1 MRWLGRARSRLSA
14 LLHGDARER
23 GMDEELRFHVEMET
37 QANSRR
43 GLPPEEARRAALV
56 SFGGVER
63 VKEEC
68 RDSWG
73 VRLVE
78 TSLQDLRYGLRSLR
92 ANPGFSLIVVLTLA
106 LGIGANTAI
115 FSVVNAV
122 LLRPLPYASGEQ
134 LVALQ
139 QEAPA
144 AGVESMG
151 LSPLEVTDYR
161 ASSEALDGVVEYHSM
176 TFTLLGGVEPQ
187 RVVTGVVSWSFFD
200 VLGVQPVL
208 GRDFRPADEGPKADA
223 VLLLSHD
230 FWQSKLGGDPGV
242 VGRRFEMNDRVHTV
256 VGVLPPLPPYP
267 DPNDVFMPASACPFR
282 SRASVAENR
291 EARMLRAFARVK
303 ADVPLA
309 QAKAEVGVI
318 GERLR
323 SQYPAAYPK
332 FGYRAD
338 LRQVREELVRGAR
351 HPFLALLATAALVL
365 LIACANV
372 ANLIIARLS
381 GRERELAVRAA
392 LGAGR
397 SRLVR
402 QLLTESTI
410 LALAGG
416 ALGLL
421 LAGAGA
427 RLLSTF
433 AARFTPRANEV
444 SLDGWVLTFT
454 LLVSLAT
461 GIVAGSLPGLPSW
474 PRLARA
480 LGESG
485 RSTSG
490 PGRRRLRG
498 ALVVAQLAFS
508 FILLIGAALTLR
520 SLAELNRVDAG
531 FRAENVLTMSLD
543 LNWSKYTLEGHRTDT
558 ERVLAFHESLVEK
571 TKAMPGVVGV
581 GAAWTFPLN
590 SRFRNDNAFEIEGR
604 TVGDG
609 QPLPQA
615 DYRGASTDYFDTIG
629 VPVLRGRAFDDHDRR
644 TMPPVAILSR
654 GLARRRYWGD
664 RDPIGQRISDDR
676 GETWRT
682 IVGVVGDVRNTA
694 LDEVPR
700 DTMYVPFLQFP
711 GFSYSYFVRTAGD
724 PLVLAHG
731 LRQAVYA
738 LDSQTAVANVRT
750 LEQVRHESIASPR
763 LIAVLLGSFATLALA
778 ITAAGLSGLIAFT
791 VSQRTHEIGIRMA
804 LGADSGR
811 VVGMLLRQG
820 LSSVA
825 IGLVLGIAGAL
836 ALTRLA
842 SGLLFGVAP
851 TDVACF
857 VASAAVLVVVAT
869 LACLWPARRATGID
883 PQVALRS
890 L

>member
-1 MRWLGRARSRLSA
+1 MRWLRRLKSRLDA
-14 LLHGDARER
+14 LLHGEVRER

-37 QANSRR
+37 QANVKR
-43 GLPPEEARRAALV
+43 GLPPEAARRAALV

-63 VKEEC
+63 VKDEC

-92 ANPGFSLIVVLTLA
+92 ANPGFTLVVILTLG

-144 AGVESMG
+144 AGIEYLG
-151 LSPLEVTDYR
+151 LSPLEVIDYR
-161 ASSEALDGVVEYHSM
+161 AASDTLDGVVEYHSM
-176 TFTLLGGVEPQ
+176 NFTLLGGVEPQ
-187 RVVTGVVSWSFFD
+187 RVTTGVVSWNFFD
-200 VLGVQPVL
+200 VLGVKPVL
-208 GRDFRPADEGPKADA
+208 GRDFRTTDEGHQADA

-230 FWQSKLGGDPGV
+230 FWRNQLGGDPGV
-242 VGRRFEMNDRVHTV
+242 IGRQFEMNDRVHTV

-267 DPNDVFMPASACPFR
+267 DANDVFMPASACPFR

-291 EARMLRAFARVK
+291 EARMLRAFGRVK
-303 ADVPLA
+303 AGVPLA
-309 QAKAEVGVI
+309 QAKAEVGMI

-323 SQYPAAYPK
+323 AQYPAAYPK
-332 FGYRAD
+332 VGYRAD
-338 LRQVREELVRGAR
+338 LRPVREELIQGAR
-351 HPFLALLATAALVL
+351 PPFLALLATAALVL

-397 SRLVR
+397 SRIVR

-416 ALGLL
+416 ALGLV
-421 LAGAGA
+421 LAAAGA

-433 AARFTPRANEV
+433 AARFTPRATEV
-444 SLDGWVLTFT
+444 SLDGSVLAFT

-461 GIVAGSLPGLPSW
+461 GIVAGSLPGLPAW

-485 RSTSG
+485 RTTSG

-498 ALVVAQLAFS
+498 ALVVVQLAFS

-520 SLAELNRVDAG
+520 SLSELSRVDAG
-531 FRAENVLTMSLD
+531 FRAENVLTMGID
-543 LNWSKYTLEGHRTDT
+543 LNWSSYTDKERETDREQILT
-558 ERVLAFHESLVEK
+558 FHESLAEK
-571 TKAMPGVVGV
+571 TKAMPGVIGV
-581 GAAWTFPLN
+581 GASWTFPLN
-590 SRFRNDNAFEIEGR
+590 DRFSNDNSFEIEGR
-604 TVGDG
+604 AVDAG

-615 DYRGASTDYFDTIG
+615 DYRSASPDYFDTIG
-629 VPVLRGRAFDDHDRR
+629 VPLLRGRVFDPHDRVKA
-644 TMPPVAILSR
+644 PAVAVLSR
-654 GLARRRYWGD
+654 GLARRYWGD
-664 RDPIGQRISDDR
+664 VDPIGQRISDDK
-676 GETWRT
+676 GKTWRT
-682 IVGVVGDVRNTA
+682 VVGVVGDVRNA
-694 LDEVPR
+694 SLDKTPK
-700 DTMYVPFLQFP
+700 DTLYLPFLQFP
-711 GFSYSYFVRTAGD
+711 GFSYTYFVRTVGD
-724 PLVLAHG
+724 PMVLAHEV
-731 LRQAVYA
+731 RQTVYA
-738 LDSQTAVANVRT
+738 LDPQTAVANVRT

-763 LIAVLLGSFATLALA
+763 LIASLLGAFATLALA

-804 LGADSGR
+804 LGADSPR
-811 VVGMLLRQG
+811 VVRMLLRQG

-825 IGLVLGIAGAL
+825 IGLVLGVAGAL
-836 ALTRLA
+836 ALTRLVA
-842 SGLLFGVAP
+842 GMLYGVAP
-851 TDVACF
+851 TDVVCF
-857 VASAAVLVVVAT
+857 VASGAVLVMVAT
-869 LACLWPARRATGID
+869 LACWGPARRATSID

>member
-1 MRWLGRARSRLSA
+1 MRWLSRLKSRLDA
-14 LLHGDARER
+14 LVHGEVRER

-37 QANSRR
+37 QANLKR
-43 GLPPEEARRAALV
+43 GLGLEEARRAALV

-63 VKEEC
+63 VKDEC

-78 TSLQDLRYGLRSLR
+78 TSLQDLRYAVRSLR
-92 ANPGFSLIVVLTLA
+92 ANPGFTLVVVLTLG

-134 LVALQ
+134 LVALR

-144 AGVESMG
+144 AGIESMG
-151 LSPLEVTDYR
+151 LSPLEIVDYR
-161 ASSEALDGVVEYHSM
+161 AASDSLDGVVEYHSM
-176 TFTLLGGVEPQ
+176 NFTLLGGIEPQ
-187 RVVTGVVSWSFFD
+187 RVTTGVVSWNFFD

-208 GRDFRPADEGPKADA
+208 GRDFQTTDEGPQAEA
-223 VLLLSHD
+223 VLLLTHD
-230 FWQSKLGGDPGV
+230 FWQKQLGGDPGV
-242 VGRRFEMNDRVHTV
+242 IGRRFEMNDRVHTV
-256 VGVLPPLPPYP
+256 VGVLPSLPPYP
-267 DPNDVFMPASACPFR
+267 DANDVYMPASACPFR

-291 EARMLRAFARVK
+291 EARMLRAFGRIRAG
-303 ADVPLA
+303 VPLA
-309 QAKAEVGVI
+309 QAKAEMSVI
-318 GERLR
+318 ADRLR
-323 SQYPAAYPK
+323 AQYPGAYPK
-332 FGYRAD
+332 AGYRAD
-338 LRQVREELVRGAR
+338 LLPVREQLVQGAKP
-351 HPFLALLATAALVL
+351 PFLALLATAALVL

-397 SRLVR
+397 SRIVR
-402 QLLTESTI
+402 QLLTESTL

-416 ALGLL
+416 ALGLV
-421 LAGAGA
+421 LAAAGA

-433 AARFTPRANEV
+433 AARFTPRAAEV
-444 SLDGWVLTFT
+444 SLDGWVLGFT

-461 GIVAGSLPGLPSW
+461 GIVAGSLPGLPAW

-520 SLAELNRVDAG
+520 SLAELGRVDAG
-531 FRAENVLTMSLD
+531 FRAENVLTMSID
-543 LNWSKYTLEGHRTDT
+543 LNWSKYTAEGHRTDR
-558 ERVLAFHESLVEK
+558 EKVLAFHEALADRTRS
-571 TKAMPGVVGV
+571 MPGVIGV

-590 SRFRNDNAFEIEGR
+590 SRFRNDNSFEIAGR
-604 TVGDG
+604 VVEDG

-615 DYRGASTDYFDTIG
+615 EYRGASSDYFATIG
-629 VPVLRGRAFDDHDRR
+629 VPLLRGRVFDEHDRGKAQ
-644 TMPPVAILSR
+644 PVVVLSK
-654 GLARRRYWGD
+654 GLARRYWGEA
-664 RDPIGQRISDDR
+664 DPIGQRISDDK

-682 IVGVVGDVRNTA
+682 VVGVVGDVRNA
-694 LDEVPR
+694 SLDRTPK
-700 DTMYVPFLQFP
+700 DTLYLPFLQSP
-711 GFSYSYFVRTAGD
+711 GYSYSYFVRTLGD
-724 PLVLAHG
+724 PMVLAHG

-738 LDSQTAVANVRT
+738 LDPETAVENVRT

-763 LIAVLLGSFATLALA
+763 LIAALLGSFATLALA

-811 VVGMLLRQG
+811 VVGMLVRQG
-820 LSSVA
+820 LASVA
-825 IGLVLGIAGAL
+825 IGLTLGVAGAL
-836 ALTRLA
+836 ALTRLVA
-842 SGLLFGVAP
+842 GMLFGVGP

-857 VASAAVLVVVAT
+857 VASGAVLVAVAT
-869 LACLWPARRATGID
+869 LACWGPARRATSID

>member
-1 MRWLGRARSRLSA
+1 
-14 LLHGDARER
+14 
-23 GMDEELRFHVEMET
+23 MDEELRFHVEMATEE
-37 QANSRR
+37 NLRR
-43 GLPPEEARRAALV
+43 GLSPAEARRAALV

-73 VRLVE
+73 VRLLE
-78 TSLQDLRYGLRSLR
+78 TALQDVRYGLRSLR
-92 ANPGFSLIVVLTLA
+92 TTPVFTAVVVLTLA

-134 LVALQ
+134 LVAVQ

-144 AGVESMG
+144 AGVASMG
-151 LSPLEVTDYR
+151 LSPLEVQDYR
-161 ASSEALDGVVEYHSM
+161 ASSDVLDGVVEYHSM

-187 RVVTGVVSWSFFD
+187 RVVTGVVSWNFFD
-200 VLGVQPVL
+200 VLGVAPVL
-208 GRDFRPADEGPKADA
+208 GRGFRSSDEGPNADA
-223 VLLLSHD
+223 VLLLSHA
-230 FWQSKLGGDPGV
+230 FWQRKMGGDPGV
-242 VGRRFEMNDRVHTV
+242 IGRRFEMNDRVHTV
-256 VGVLPPLPPYP
+256 VGVLPSLPPYP
-267 DPNDVFMPASACPFR
+267 DANDVFMPASACPFR
-282 SRASVAENR
+282 SAPAVTENR
-291 EARMLRAFARVK
+291 QARMLRAFARVRS
-303 ADVPLA
+303 DVPLDR
-309 QAKAEVGVI
+309 AKAEVGVLAD
-318 GERLR
+318 RLR
-323 SQYPAAYPK
+323 AQYPEAYPSLG
-332 FGYRAD
+332 FRAD
-338 LRQVREELVRGAR
+338 LRPVREELVRGAR
-351 HPFLALLATAALVL
+351 PPFLALLATAGLVL

-416 ALGLL
+416 ALGLA
-421 LAGAGA
+421 LAAAGA

-433 AARFTPRANEV
+433 AARFTPRATEV
-444 SLDGWVLTFT
+444 GLDGWVLAFT
-454 LLVSLAT
+454 LVVSLGT

-520 SLAELNRVDAG
+520 SLAELQRVDAG
-531 FRAENVLTMSLD
+531 FRAENVLTMSID
-543 LNWSKYTLEGHRTDT
+543 LNWSKYTEGGHRTDR
-558 ERVLAFHESLVEK
+558 ERVLSIYEALVEK
-571 TKAMPGVVGV
+571 TKGMPGVLDV
-581 GAAWTFPLN
+581 AAGWTFPLN
-590 SRFRNDNAFEIEGR
+590 ARFRNDNSFEIEGR
-604 TVGDG
+604 PLAKD
-609 QPLPQA
+609 QPGPQA
-615 DYRGASTDYFDTIG
+615 DYRSASPRYFDAIG
-629 VPVLRGRAFDDHDRR
+629 VPVLRGRAFDEHDRLKA
-644 TMPPVAILSR
+644 PFVAVVSR
-654 GLARRRYWGD
+654 GLARRYWGD
-664 RDPIGQRISDDR
+664 ADPIGQRISDD
-676 GETWRT
+676 GAKTWRT
-682 IVGVVGDVRNTA
+682 IVGVVGDVRNAA
-694 LDEVPR
+694 LDEAPK
-700 DTMYVPFLQFP
+700 DTLYVPFLQFP
-711 GFSYSYFVRTAGD
+711 GYSFSYFVRTEGD
-724 PLVLAHG
+724 PLVLAHAV
-731 LRQAVYA
+731 RQAVYA
-738 LDSQTAVANVRT
+738 LDGQTAVANVRT

-763 LIAVLLGSFATLALA
+763 LMAALLGSFATLALA

-811 VVGMLLRQG
+811 VVRMLLRQG

-825 IGLVLGIAGAL
+825 IGLGLGVAGAL

-857 VASAAVLVVVAT
+857 VASALVLVAVAT

>member
-1 MRWLGRARSRLSA
+1 MK
-14 LLHGDARER
+14 D
-23 GMDEELRFHVEMET
+23 
-37 QANSRR
+37 
-43 GLPPEEARRAALV
+43 
-56 SFGGVER
+56 
-63 VKEEC
+63 EC

-92 ANPGFSLIVVLTLA
+92 ANPGFTLIVVLTLG

-144 AGVESMG
+144 AGIEYMG
-151 LSPLEVTDYR
+151 LSPLEIIDYR
-161 ASSEALDGVVEYHSM
+161 AASDSLDGVVEYHSM
-176 TFTLLGGVEPQ
+176 SFTLLGGIEPQ
-187 RVVTGVVSWSFFD
+187 RVTTGVVSWNFFD
-200 VLGVQPVL
+200 VLGVKPVL
-208 GRDFRPADEGPKADA
+208 GRDFRTADEGPQAEA
-223 VLLLSHD
+223 VLLLTHD
-230 FWQSKLGGDPGV
+230 FWQKRLGGDPGV
-242 VGRRFEMNDRVHTV
+242 IGRHFEMNDRVHTV

-267 DPNDVFMPASACPFR
+267 DANDVLH
-282 SRASVAENR
+282 
-291 EARMLRAFARVK
+291 ARLGLP
-303 ADVPLA
+303 VPLA
-309 QAKAEVGVI
+309 GRGGREPRGAHAP
-318 GERLR
+318 RLR
-323 SQYPAAYPK
+323 TGAGRSAPGPGQGRDGRDRGPPAGRSIPGAYPK
-332 FGYRAD
+332 VGYRAD
-338 LRQVREELVRGAR
+338 LLPVREQLVQGAR
-351 HPFLALLATAALVL
+351 PPFLALLATAALVL

-397 SRLVR
+397 SRIVR

-421 LAGAGA
+421 LAAAGA

-433 AARFTPRANEV
+433 AARFTPRAAEV
-444 SLDGWVLTFT
+444 SLDGWVLGFT

-461 GIVAGSLPGLPSW
+461 GIVAGSLPGLPAW

-520 SLAELNRVDAG
+520 SLAELSRVDAG
-531 FRAENVLTMSLD
+531 FRAENVLTMSID
-543 LNWSKYTLEGHRTDT
+543 LNWSKYTGEGHRTDND
-558 ERVLAFHESLVEK
+558 RVLAFHEALVQR
-571 TKAMPGVVGV
+571 TKAMPGVLGV

-590 SRFRNDNAFEIEGR
+590 LRFSNDNTFEIAGR
-604 TVGDG
+604 VVEDG

-615 DYRGASTDYFDTIG
+615 EYRGASSDYFETIG
-629 VPVLRGRAFDDHDRR
+629 VPLLRGRVFDEHDRGKA
-644 TMPPVAILSR
+644 PPVVVLSK
-654 GLARRRYWGD
+654 GLARRYWGD
-664 RDPIGQRISDDR
+664 ADPIGQRISDDK

-682 IVGVVGDVRNTA
+682 VIGVVGDVRNA
-694 LDEVPR
+694 SLDKTPK
-700 DTMYVPFLQFP
+700 DTLYLPFLQYP
-711 GFSYSYFVRTAGD
+711 GFSYSYFVRTLGD
-724 PLVLAHG
+724 PMVLGHG

-738 LDSQTAVANVRT
+738 LDPETAVESVRT

-763 LIAVLLGSFATLALA
+763 LIAALLGSFATLALA

-811 VVGMLLRQG
+811 VVGMLVRQG
-820 LSSVA
+820 LASVA
-825 IGLVLGIAGAL
+825 IGLALGVAGAL
-836 ALTRLA
+836 ALTRLV
-842 SGLLFGVAP
+842 SGMLFGVGP
-851 TDVACF
+851 TDVVCF
-857 VASAAVLVVVAT
+857 VASGTVLVAVAT
-869 LACLWPARRATGID
+869 LACWGPARRATSID

>member
-1 MRWLGRARSRLSA
+1 MRWLRRLKSRLDA
-14 LLHGDARER
+14 LRHGEVRER

-37 QANSRR
+37 EANMRR
-43 GLPPEEARRAALV
+43 GLVPDEARRTALV

-63 VKEEC
+63 VKDEC

-73 VRLVE
+73 VRFLE
-78 TSLQDLRYGLRSLR
+78 TSVQDLRYGLRSLR
-92 ANPGFSLIVVLTLA
+92 ANPGFTLIVVLTLG

-134 LVALQ
+134 LVVLQ
-139 QEAPA
+139 QAAPA
-144 AGVESMG
+144 AGIEAMG
-151 LSPLEVTDYR
+151 LSPLEVSDYR
-161 ASSEALDGVVEYHSM
+161 LASEALDGVVEYHSM
-176 TFTLLGGVEPQ
+176 TFTLLGGVEPE
-187 RVVTGVVSWSFFD
+187 RVTTGVVSWNFFD
-200 VLGVQPVL
+200 VLGVRPLL
-208 GRDFRPADEGPKADA
+208 GRDFRTTDEGPQADA

-230 FWQSKLGGDPGV
+230 FWRNRLGGDPGV

-256 VGVLPPLPPYP
+256 VGVLPSLPPYP
-267 DPNDVFMPASACPFR
+267 DANDVFMPASACPFR
-282 SRASVAENR
+282 SRAAVAESR
-291 EARMLRAFARVK
+291 EARMLQAFARVK
-303 ADVPLA
+303 AGVPLA
-309 QAKAEVGVI
+309 RAKAEVGMI
-318 GERLR
+318 AERLR
-323 SQYPAAYPK
+323 AQYPAAYPK
-332 FGYRAD
+332 IGYRAD
-338 LRQVREELVRGAR
+338 LRPVREELVQGAR
-351 HPFLALLATAALVL
+351 PPFLALLATAALVL

-397 SRLVR
+397 SRIVR
-402 QLLTESTI
+402 QLLTESTL

-421 LAGAGA
+421 LASSGA

-433 AARFTPRANEV
+433 AARFTPRATEV
-444 SLDGWVLTFT
+444 SLDGWVLGFT

-461 GIVAGSLPGLPSW
+461 GIVAGSLPGLPAW

-520 SLAELNRVDAG
+520 SLAELSRVDAG

-543 LNWSKYTLEGHRTDT
+543 LNWSKYTKEGHRTDA
-558 ERVLAFHESLVEK
+558 ERVLAFHEALVEK
-571 TKAMPGVVGV
+571 TKAMPGVLGV
-581 GAAWTFPLN
+581 GAGWTFPLN
-590 SRFRNDNAFEIEGR
+590 LRFSNDNSFEIAGR
-604 TVGDG
+604 SVADG

-615 DYRGASTDYFDTIG
+615 EYRSASPDYFGTIG
-629 VPVLRGRAFDDHDRR
+629 VPVLRGRAFDEHDRVNA
-644 TMPPVAILSR
+644 PPVAVLSR
-654 GLARRRYWGD
+654 GLARRYWGD
-664 RDPIGQRISDDR
+664 RDPIGQRISDDK

-682 IVGVVGDVRNTA
+682 VVGVVGDVRNA
-694 LDEVPR
+694 SLDRTPK
-700 DTMYVPFLQFP
+700 DTLYVPFLQFP
-711 GFSYSYFVRTAGD
+711 GFSYSYFVRTVGD
-724 PLVLAHG
+724 PMVLAHG

-738 LDSQTAVANVRT
+738 LDGQTAVANVRT

-763 LIAVLLGSFATLALA
+763 LIATLLGSFATLALA

-804 LGADSGR
+804 LGADSSR

-825 IGLVLGIAGAL
+825 IGLALGVAGAL
-836 ALTRLA
+836 ALTRLV
-842 SGLLFGVAP
+842 SGMLFGVAP

-857 VASAAVLVVVAT
+857 VASATVLVAVAI
-869 LACLWPARRATGID
+869 LACWGPARRATSID